1 MFLTKRQDK
10 RLNWGVIKDGSETGE
25 MVKIDICL
33 GGKRLAMEQLNLVLL
48 VIDLKKTQGQ

>member
-25 MVKIDICL
+25 MVEIDICL